1 MRFIK
6 AILSIFAVSA
16 LYVQAA
22 QLAQAN
28 SIPQQQ
34 NLLARKDM
42 ATLDTT
48 SVITVGDIQKIN
60 REVEAII
67 DQRDVEGVLEYMAP
81 FIISESI
88 TESSNASESVYIEGI
103 EQHREMLTSVF
114 NEAES
119 DENLNTQE
127 ISRKESIRV
136 TPDGQLATA
145 VISTVSEVTTDD
157 ELRLI
162 TTTDTIRFARL
173 QGEVKVI
180 FYTTDS
186 QITSHD
192 RQD

>member
-6 AILSIFAVSA
+6 AILSIFSVSA

-67 DQRDVEGVLEYMAP
+67 D
-81 FIISESI
+81 
-88 TESSNASESVYIEGI
+88 
-103 EQHREMLTSVF
+103 
-114 NEAES
+114 
-119 DENLNTQE
+119 
-127 ISRKESIRV
+127 
-136 TPDGQLATA
+136 
-145 VISTVSEVTTDD
+145 
-157 ELRLI
+157 
-162 TTTDTIRFARL
+162 
-173 QGEVKVI
+173 
-180 FYTTDS
+180 
-186 QITSHD
+186 
-192 RQD
+192 

>member
-1 MRFIK
+1 
-6 AILSIFAVSA
+6 
-16 LYVQAA
+16 
-22 QLAQAN
+22 
-28 SIPQQQ
+28 
-34 NLLARKDM
+34 
-42 ATLDTT
+42 
-48 SVITVGDIQKIN
+48 
-60 REVEAII
+60 
-67 DQRDVEGVLEYMAP
+67 MAP

-186 QITSHD
+186 QITSHAL
-192 RQD
+192 QD